1 LLYIDYVLITK
12 LNRRSQEELLAQET
26 NRRMLE
32 LLHGEDY
39 WLKGE
44 IKESEAKVIPG
55 GISTEEEE
63 KELEAL
69 MQWMEQQSLPTGIM
83 SYDFSDEET
92 GEQLAVFDLA
102 WPNGIQEELSEPA
115 AVLLNEPAET
125 ISIANRAGFRCFTSV
140 KEFKTYVKSEILKEQ
155 LEVPL

>member
-1 LLYIDYVLITK
+1 MQVNK
-12 LNRRSQEELLAQET
+12 F
-26 NRRMLE
+26 
-32 LLHGEDY
+32 
-39 WLKGE
+39 LKFRFNHF
-44 IKESEAKVIPG
+44 A
-55 GISTEEEE
+55 
-63 KELEAL
+63 
-69 MQWMEQQSLPTGIM
+69 LPTGIM